1 MSIHKVDKRKA
12 RRIKRRAAARIRNS
26 SLVNEQNDNEVGRIF
41 GEALFS
47 FLNEHRHKPRFELC
61 TISRD
66 QGVTWTEEN
75 INVAITDPNLSIL
88 KVGDWIKNR
97 EDESIS
103 VVVANEGE
111 NKIYGAF
118 QDEPDSP
125 LYLPEGH
132 LYRNVIISSF

>member
-1 MSIHKVDKRKA
+1 MNID
-12 RRIKRRAAARIRNS
+12 
-26 SLVNEQNDNEVGRIF
+26 
-41 GEALFS
+41 
-47 FLNEHRHKPRFELC
+47 KPRFKLC

-66 QGVTWTEEN
+66 QGVTWTKEN
-75 INVAITDPNLSIL
+75 INVAITDPNLSTL
-88 KVGDWIKNR
+88 KVGDWVKDR
-97 EDESIS
+97 EDETIS

-111 NKIYGAF
+111 NKIHGAF

>member
-1 MSIHKVDKRKA
+1 MGIHKVDKRKA
-12 RRIKRRAAARIRNS
+12 RRIKRRAAAKVRNS
-26 SLVNEQNDNEVGRIF
+26 SLVNELNDNEVGRIF

-47 FLNEHRHKPRFELC
+47 FLNEQRHKPRFELC
-61 TISRD
+61 IISRD

-75 INVAITDPNLSIL
+75 INVAITDPDLSTL
-88 KVGDWIKNR
+88 KVGEWVKDR
-97 EDESIS
+97 EDETIF

-132 LYRNVIISSF
+132 LYRNAIN